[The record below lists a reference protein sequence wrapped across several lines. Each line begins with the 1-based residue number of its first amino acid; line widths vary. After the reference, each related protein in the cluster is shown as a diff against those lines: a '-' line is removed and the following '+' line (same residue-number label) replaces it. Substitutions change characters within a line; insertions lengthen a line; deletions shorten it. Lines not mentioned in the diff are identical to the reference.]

1 MRCIRRKY
9 ILCVQKLTRSNK
21 FPATGNDKRGCSPA
35 NRVDSKIRLINGQL
49 FLSVVA
55 AIFRRQ
61 WQRFACCRKLFSN
74 SWSIK
79 SGGEWE

>member
-49 FLSVVA
+49 FLSVGSRYLSKAMAKVCLLSK
-55 AIFRRQ
+55 IVFK
-61 WQRFACCRKLFSN
+61 FLDV
-74 SWSIK
+74 
-79 SGGEWE
+79 